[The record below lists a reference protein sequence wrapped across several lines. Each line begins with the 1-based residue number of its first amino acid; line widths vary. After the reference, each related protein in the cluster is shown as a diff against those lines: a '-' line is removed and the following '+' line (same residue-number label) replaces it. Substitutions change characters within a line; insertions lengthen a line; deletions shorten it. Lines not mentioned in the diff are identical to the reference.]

1 MKMVQEKLF
10 LIVINIQKKHT
21 ICFQITGMPSLSFSI
36 MYAPGG
42 GLGSSW
48 LSGTTSSAVTVVMV
62 IRTLRP
68 QFRRNSGSLTVFQS
82 QTLLLSLVQ

>member
-62 IRTLRP
+62 VRTLRH
-68 QFRRNSGSLTVFQS
+68 SGSLTVFQG
-82 QTLLLSLVQ
+82 QTLLLRLVQ